1 MSTNPPNQDPSLYS
15 NVLSIIV
22 TKNNAKLLP
31 RLEIPSASNSPYH
44 DLSYEGLKDTV
55 RGLLERLVGAQSQSH
70 PHSTSIKTDNTDP
83 ALLRGLA
90 VAAASLDTSDSN
102 APTQSNSDGT
112 LDSQSKSQHVQAT
125 SATEDAK
132 PALENATTQ
141 VQPSPAPLQ
150 LPQVDIRALTGN
162 GLMLVRDKDEWDAIR
177 QQVGHV
183 VWMEGRLVI
192 VVEVI

>member
-1 MSTNPPNQDPSLYS
+1 M
-15 NVLSIIV
+15 SIIV

-55 RGLLERLVGAQSQSH
+55 RGLLERLVGAQSQPLPNSA
-70 PHSTSIKTDNTDP
+70 SIETDNTDP

-90 VAAASLDTSDSN
+90 VAAAGLDTSDSN

-112 LDSQSKSQHVQAT
+112 LDSQLKSQHVQAT
-125 SATEDAK
+125 SATDAK

-141 VQPSPAPLQ
+141 VQPSSAPLQ

-183 VWMEGRLVI
+183 VWMEGRLMI

>member
-1 MSTNPPNQDPSLYS
+1 M
-15 NVLSIIV
+15 SIIV

-55 RGLLERLVGAQSQSH
+55 RGLLERLVGAQSQSL
-70 PHSTSIKTDNTDP
+70 PNSASIKTDSTDP

-90 VAAASLDTSDSN
+90 VAAAGLDTSDSN

-112 LDSQSKSQHVQAT
+112 LDSQSKPQHVQAT

-141 VQPSPAPLQ
+141 VQPFSAPLQ
-150 LPQVDIRALTGN
+150 LPQVDIRALTGS
-162 GLMLVRDKDEWDAIR
+162 GLVLVRDQDEWDAIR
-177 QQVGHV
+177 QQVGRA
-183 VWMEGRLVI
+183 VWMEGRLMV

>member
-1 MSTNPPNQDPSLYS
+1 M
-15 NVLSIIV
+15 
-22 TKNNAKLLP
+22 
-31 RLEIPSASNSPYH
+31 
-44 DLSYEGLKDTV
+44 
-55 RGLLERLVGAQSQSH
+55 
-70 PHSTSIKTDNTDP
+70 KTDNTDP

-112 LDSQSKSQHVQAT
+112 LDSQSKLQHVQAT
-125 SATEDAK
+125 LATEDAK
-132 PALENATTQ
+132 PAFENATTQ
-141 VQPSPAPLQ
+141 VQPSSAPLQ

-183 VWMEGRLVI
+183 VWMEGRLMV